1 MRYRLGLDLGAN
13 SLGWAV
19 LQLEPKVSWYDAKPV
34 GIVASGVRMFDAG
47 VDGSIE
53 QGKDSSRGAERRQA
67 RQTRRQTWRR
77 QYRKLKL
84 FGLLQRLNHLPKT
97 DSREPD
103 VRDSALKSLDESLT
117 AKWCP
122 EGDIDA
128 HQKMPYLLRAAALDQ
143 LLEPHELGRALY
155 HLGQRRGYK
164 ANRKTDIVDDEESGK
179 VAAGIS
185 TLDRAR
191 FRDPEDLSS
200 QRTLAQTVRDEF
212 GQVNG
217 RFVLRSEDPAS
228 PTRGRIRKH
237 YTSRKMYYDEF
248 IAIRDAQLR
257 FGTPIEMGDWK
268 RLEKAL
274 FHQRPLK
281 SQKHLVGRCT
291 LEKDK
296 HGRGR
301 RRCTVAMLDFQE
313 FRLLQTVNHLRIVLP
328 GQPSQPLS
336 DEQRQILIDHLQI
349 HGDLLLKAPTRRS
362 KTRSSASVESL
373 LDLPKGTGF
382 SLTPFQDA
390 GDANDDAD
398 EDDDKKLIGNRTA
411 AKLRPIFGDR
421 WDKLTD
427 SEREQLILHVLYISN
442 PDSLKKL
449 AIRKWQ
455 LSPDAAEALSRV
467 TLEEGFGGLSR
478 TAIRKLLPEL
488 RNALSYGEARKKI
501 YPDSFKASEPK
512 ELLPPLSEWNDDVRN
527 PAVIRALTEVRKV
540 VNAIVRQYGKPEQ
553 IHIELARDLKR
564 SRKERQEIWKKN
576 EDQRKLRDKAVK
588 RILEELG
595 VSNPRRDTI
604 DKWLLA
610 DECNW
615 ECAYTGKSITPRT
628 LEQFDVEHIFPRQ
641 YLDDSFANKT
651 LCEHDFNRNR
661 KKNRLPSEVLSGEEF
676 DVVIARVKRF
686 NGSAAIG
693 KLKRFQ
699 REDVPEDFV
708 ARQLND
714 TRYNA
719 RLAADFLGTLYG
731 GRSDAEN
738 HQRIV
743 TPTGNLTWILRTG
756 WGLNCILSDSD
767 DKDRRDNRH
776 HAVDAVC
783 IALATQK
790 TINLAADLAKN
801 KFLAGERFN
810 RFLQEMP
817 KKTPWDN
824 FLETVGRSI
833 DQIIVS
839 HRPTR
844 RIAGPL
850 HAETNYSKPFVKHEK
865 PPTAV
870 NAGGKGKAS
879 RPKPPVVQYRVRKS
893 LDKLTEKDILSEAI
907 ADPNVRA
914 AVQQKYEE
922 LCALATTK
930 ADRTPAKMW
939 SDLAKIDNF
948 PRLSASEKRLKKG
961 ESTLGSPIFK
971 VRLVTDTKPRT
982 VGKGSRQRQVAS
994 GKDSNYATMIYAIH
1008 DMDGKEIR
1016 WEHEIIT
1023 RLDAHLRLSANG
1035 GGRGRRKGA
1044 NRDDDKGEPAEQILT
1059 PRTSGEV
1066 RDMVDAPFKLK
1077 AGETVRF
1084 LFALVKNDMVELDG
1098 PDEKRVVYRLQKL
1111 SVSELQLCEHVRGT
1125 IANDERTPWN
1135 RITSLATLKN
1145 RNIRV
1150 LQLDPLGRVQA
1161 AE

>member
-19 LQLEPKVSWYDAKPV
+19 LELQPKVQWYNAEPV
-34 GIVASGVRMFDAG
+34 GIMASGVRMFDAG

-77 QYRKLKL
+77 QYRKSKL
-84 FGLLQRLNHLPKT
+84 FGLLQRLGHLPKT
-97 DSREPD
+97 ESREPD
-103 VRDSALKSLDESLT
+103 VRDAALKSLDESLT
-117 AKWCP
+117 VKWCP

-191 FRDPEDLSS
+191 YVDPETPST

-217 RFVLRSEDPAS
+217 RFVLKSEDSAS

-248 IAIRDAQLR
+248 IALRDAQLR
-257 FGTPIEMGDWK
+257 FGTSIQMGDW
-268 RLEKAL
+268 RRIEKAL

-296 HGRGR
+296 QGRGR
-301 RRCTVAMLDFQE
+301 RRCTIAMLEFQE

-328 GQPSQPLS
+328 GQPSQPIS
-336 DEQRQILIDHLQI
+336 DEQRKVLIDHLQI

-362 KTRSSASVESL
+362 KTRSSTSVESL

-421 WDKLTD
+421 WNELTD
-427 SEREQLILHVLYISN
+427 SEREQLILQVLYISN

-455 LSPDAAEALSRV
+455 LSPEAAEGLSRV

-478 TAIRKLLPEL
+478 MAIRKLLPEL

-501 YPDSFKASEPK
+501 YPDSFKAAEPRG
-512 ELLPPLSEWNDDVRN
+512 LLPPLSEWNDDVRN

-540 VNAIVRQYGKPEQ
+540 VNAIVREYGKPEQ
-553 IHIELARDLKR
+553 IHMELARDLKR

-576 EDQRKLRDKAVK
+576 EDQRRLRDKAAM
-588 RILEELG
+588 RILKELG
-595 VSNPRRDTI
+595 VSNPRRDQI

-628 LEQFDVEHIFPRQ
+628 LEHFDVEHIFPRQ

-651 LCEHDFNRNR
+651 LCDHDFNRNR
-661 KKNRLPSEVLSGEEF
+661 KKNRLPSEVLSGEDF
-676 DVVIARVKRF
+676 DAVIARVKRF
-686 NGSAAIG
+686 NGSAAGG

-699 REDVPEDFV
+699 QEDVSEDFV

-731 GRSDAEN
+731 GRSDADG

-756 WGLNCILSDSD
+756 WGLNSILSDTD

-790 TINLAADLAKN
+790 TINLAADLAKK

-817 KKTPWDN
+817 KKTPWGN
-824 FLETVGRSI
+824 FVETVQRSI
-833 DQIIVS
+833 HQIIVS

-850 HAETNYSKPFVKHEK
+850 HAETNYSKAFVKHEK

-930 ADRTPAKMW
+930 ADKTPARMW
-939 SDLAKIDNF
+939 SDLSKIDNF
-948 PRLSASEKRLKKG
+948 PRLPASAKRLKKG

-971 VRLVTDTKPRT
+971 VRLVTDTKPRA
-982 VGKGSRQRQVAS
+982 VGKGARQRQVAS

-1008 DMDGKEIR
+1008 DKDGKEIR

-1035 GGRGRRKGA
+1035 GGRGRRTGA
-1044 NRDDDKGEPAEQILT
+1044 ESDDNNSNPPERILM
-1059 PRTSGEV
+1059 PRAADEI
-1066 RDMVDAPFKLK
+1066 RDMAEPPFKLK
-1077 AGETVRF
+1077 AGESLRF
-1084 LFALVKNDMVELDG
+1084 QFALVKNDMVELDG
-1098 PDEKRVVYRLQKL
+1098 AEGTRCIYRVQSISSDEIM
-1111 SVSELQLCEHVRGT
+1111 LCEHTRSSVGQ
-1125 IANDERTPWN
+1125 ADRTEWN
-1135 RITSLATLKN
+1135 RIRTVSKLRS
-1145 RNIRV
+1145 RNLRQIAV
-1150 LQLDPLGRVQA
+1150 TPLGTAKDR
-1161 AE
+1161 